1 MRSAKLLIGFSL
13 IIPTLVFCQGGQ
25 SGGGAIAGTVMDPA
39 GAVLAKATVQAKS
52 VETGNVFKAVS
63 MGTGKYKLADVPAGQ
78 YEITVAVPGLR
89 PYQQKDV
96 RVQAAKESVVD
107 IHLQEGTQLSS
118 LGEDNLA
125 IVADMRRHAP
135 PAGPTP
141 RTADGKPD
149 LSGVWWTPQVT
160 DPGKPEWLPFA
171 EKIARQQA
179 DNNRKDSPQARCLPS
194 PIVRL
199 GPLYE
204 FVQSKA
210 VLVLISDDDTP
221 GFRQIYLDGRGH
233 PEEPDPAW
241 YGHAIG
247 RWEGDTLVIDRV
259 NFHEKV
265 WLDQD
270 GHPHTEKLH
279 VIERYRRPDL
289 GHLET
294 DVTVEDPGILAKP
307 WTFKRVS
314 DLAAKEEIREF
325 VCNENNP
332 DLPHMVGK

>member
-1 MRSAKLLIGFSL
+1 
-13 IIPTLVFCQGGQ
+13 
-25 SGGGAIAGTVMDPA
+25 
-39 GAVLAKATVQAKS
+39 
-52 VETGNVFKAVS
+52 
-63 MGTGKYKLADVPAGQ
+63 
-78 YEITVAVPGLR
+78 
-89 PYQQKDV
+89 
-96 RVQAAKESVVD
+96 
-107 IHLQEGTQLSS
+107 
-118 LGEDNLA
+118 
-125 IVADMRRHAP
+125 MRRHAP

-194 PIVRL
+194 PVVRL

-210 VLVLISDDDTP
+210 FLVVISDDDTP

-241 YGHAIG
+241 YGHAVG

-265 WLDQD
+265 WLDQE

-289 GHLET
+289 GHLEAE
-294 DVTVEDPGILAKP
+294 VTVEDPGILAKP